1 MKGKF
6 YCRGALV
13 LLATVSIG
21 ACSSNDDDDTSTVI
35 ADGTDIVENTDDVAI
50 NDNVEIADDDGTTD
64 QTGLVAGSCP
74 LIGNLQTLEI
84 APNECQIS
92 GVLTENGTLDVG
104 RTWFLEGALQIGS
117 PETSAT
123 LNIDSGTQI
132 RGDNADVTDY
142 VLVYPGSTLNANGT
156 AADPVQFL
164 SDDDN
169 VDGSAEW
176 GGLFL
181 RGFNGLSVEG
191 IQGSNVLDYVVVAEA
206 GAPVEVTIDSQTVT
220 YQDNL
225 VLNGVDSTTALTF
238 VQSHNSARDGLHIL
252 NGDPRMAW
260 ILSTGAARDGIWYR
274 DFNGLIK
281 DLLVIHNRD
290 ADGSSG
296 RSGFYASETLAGDS
310 NPRIVNATLVGRDST
325 SEVAGA
331 EDNEFGILFADNTN
345 QIRLANVLIADFR
358 NGCYVA
364 ESAADLSQIDTTVPG
379 PTYLDGVHCANEAG
393 GNTSFGIVRGGST
406 GFPDGTVAPNNSN
419 GDGLVYYNGAGAELP
434 GANTAFDSA
443 SGGLNF
449 TGELVDR
456 TANFTA
462 GWYLDNIRGIGNGLL
477 GNSEF
482 LNGFLNGDTNNDGV
496 VDVSDTN
503 SRFIVADDGEGGFNQ
518 DVSSDAGG
526 FDLTHVGSIRGGGI
540 TNVQFDGWTVDTG
553 PDDPFTV
560 QLTP

>member
-1 MKGKF
+1 MKRKF
-6 YCRGALV
+6 SFRSALV
-13 LLATVSIG
+13 ILAAVSIS
-21 ACSSNDDDDTSTVI
+21 ACSSNDDDDDSS
-35 ADGTDIVENTDDVAI
+35 TDIAGGTDDVETT
-50 NDNVEIADDDGTTD
+50 DDVGTVDDDGTID
-64 QTGLVAGSCP
+64 QPGTLVAGSCP

-84 APNECQIS
+84 APDECQIS
-92 GVLTENGTLDVG
+92 GVLTENAVLDAG

-117 PETSAT
+117 PEVVAT

-132 RGDNADVTDY
+132 RGDNADTTDY
-142 VLVYPGSTLNANGT
+142 VLVYPGSTISANGT

-176 GGLFL
+176 GGVYL
-181 RGFNGLSVEG
+181 RGFNGLSEEG

-206 GAPVEVTIDSQTVT
+206 GAPVEVTIDTETVT

-225 VLNGVDSTTALTF
+225 VLNGVDSTTTLTF

-274 DFNGLIK
+274 DFSGLIK
-281 DLLVIHNRD
+281 DLLVIHDVD

-296 RSGFYASETLAGDS
+296 RSGIYASETEAGDS

-325 SEVAGA
+325 SEAAGV
-331 EDNEFGILFADNTN
+331 EDNEFGILFADNTD

-364 ESAADLSQIDTTVPG
+364 ESAADLSQIDTTIPG

-393 GNTSFGIVRGGST
+393 GNTSFGIVREGST
-406 GFPDGTVAPNNSN
+406 GFPDGTVGPNNAN
-419 GDGLVYYNGAGAELP
+419 GDGLVYYNGAGGELP
-434 GANTAFDSA
+434 GANTAFNSA

-462 GWYLDNIRGIGNGLL
+462 GWYLDNLRGIGNGLL

-482 LNGFLNGDTNNDGV
+482 LNGLLDGDTNNDGV
-496 VDVSDTN
+496 VDTSDTN
-503 SRFIVADDGEGGFNQ
+503 SPFIIADDGEGGFNQ

-526 FDLTHVGSIRGGGI
+526 FDLTHIGSVRGGAI